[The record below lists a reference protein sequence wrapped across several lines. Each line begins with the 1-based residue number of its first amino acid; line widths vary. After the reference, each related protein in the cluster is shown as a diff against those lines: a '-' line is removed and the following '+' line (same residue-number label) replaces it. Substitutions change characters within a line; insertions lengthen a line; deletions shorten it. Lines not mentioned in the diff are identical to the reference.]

1 MVEAVGIEPTSDR
14 PASRAVAGSAADAG
28 AVEPQVEP
36 RIAPLSP
43 DELIDRLRTA
53 AANVLAIVPSVTLA
67 AGLRRALA
75 ELLSR

>member
-1 MVEAVGIEPTSDR
+1 
-14 PASRAVAGSAADAG
+14 
-28 AVEPQVEP
+28 VEP